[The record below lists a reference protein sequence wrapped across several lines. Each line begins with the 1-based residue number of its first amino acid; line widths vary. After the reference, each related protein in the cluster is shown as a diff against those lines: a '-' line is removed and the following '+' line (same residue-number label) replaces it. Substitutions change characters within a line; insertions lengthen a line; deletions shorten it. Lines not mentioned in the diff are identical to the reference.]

1 MTKWRL
7 EGALSKLLGKLLDNT
22 NHKSTRNWTVDS
34 WLPKLPTVLLSPRQ
48 CQEVSNVITI
58 VVTISH
64 FFFLSITVTLSYTPP
79 PPYPPL
85 YSQFG
90 CEPISPILPLLLLL
104 LPRID
109 QTELPQG
116 LNWVKDVTKWQ
127 FPELKAWFLQNRLS
141 DCQNVNQKLYFANR
155 NSLTFTGLEV

>member
-1 MTKWRL
+1 MMMVIFFVLTSSESPTKYSTTPHMTFIIR
-7 EGALSKLLGKLLDNT
+7 SFRT
-22 NHKSTRNWTVDS
+22 
-34 WLPKLPTVLLSPRQ
+34 
-48 CQEVSNVITI
+48 
-58 VVTISH
+58 
-64 FFFLSITVTLSYTPP
+64 FLSILMLQIIRIMTEYLALHSCSVVLRLGRKPCLAKSPPSSPP
-79 PPYPPL
+79 PSPPL

-116 LNWVKDVTKWQ
+116 LNRVKDVTKWQ

-141 DCQNVNQKLYFANR
+141 DCQNVNQKVYFDKR
-155 NSLTFTGLEV
+155 NPLTLMGFRCR